1 MAKKG
6 DIDQAPTIKV
16 GDKMPEGTFLV
27 MDEGEKEPHPV
38 SVYDIIGKG
47 KGRVVF
53 FGLPG
58 AYTSV
63 CSSKHVPQYNTKADE
78 LKSLGV
84 GAVCCLS
91 VNDAYVMRD
100 WAKQLGV
107 STKNVALLADGE
119 GDYHASMGLL
129 QYLPGLGNRAR
140 RYSLLINEE
149 GIVEVFN
156 LEEPGGMSYVVS
168 GPDHMIQDIKNLNAQ
183 AKVNA

>member
-6 DIDQAPTIKV
+6 DIEQAQTIKV
-16 GDKMPEGTFLV
+16 GDKIPDGSFLV
-27 MDEGEKEPHPV
+27 MDEGEPEPHCV
-38 SVYDIIGKG
+38 NVKDIVGKG

-63 CSSKHVPQYNTKADE
+63 CSSKHVPQYNAKADE
-78 LKSLGV
+78 LKALGV
-84 GAVCCLS
+84 SAICCLS

-100 WAKQLGV
+100 WAKNLGIDL
-107 STKNVALLADGE
+107 TNVALLADGE
-119 GDYHASMGLL
+119 GDYHAALGLL

-140 RYSLLINEE
+140 RYSMLINED
-149 GIVEVFN
+149 GVVEVLN
-156 LEEPGGMSYVVS
+156 LESPGGKSYVVS
-168 GPDHMIQDIKNLNAQ
+168 GPDHMINDIKNLKVQ

>member
-6 DIDQAPTIKV
+6 EIDQAETIKV
-16 GDKMPEGTFLV
+16 GDKIPDGTFLV
-27 MDEGEKEPHPV
+27 MDENEPEPHV
-38 SVYDIIGKG
+38 VNVKDIVGKG

-63 CSSKHVPQYNTKADE
+63 CSSKHVPQYNAKADE
-78 LKSLGV
+78 LKSEGV
-84 GAVCCLS
+84 SAICCLS

-119 GDYHASMGLL
+119 GDYHAKLGLL

-140 RYSLLINEE
+140 RYSMLINED
-149 GIVEVFN
+149 GTVEVLN
-156 LEEPGGMSYVVS
+156 LEEPGGKSYVVS
-168 GPDHMIQDIKNLNAQ
+168 GPDHMLGDIRNLKTQ